1 MRSRFEL
8 TDFQETL
15 QSHGLRPWSKRLAS
29 SGANVKSVLIVEDHP
44 LVAEV
49 MKDFLQGWGDCLRPH
64 VCGDAESTRRVLSDK
79 SQEWFRI
86 FLDLDVPG
94 AYGLSL
100 PKEIQRAGLHTSC
113 CVVTAFDRP
122 DLIAEVRSMGFL
134 GYIVKS
140 SPYGQFVRAIDKV
153 LTGERAFPETTTTKT
168 HVAARLT
175 KRQEQLLDCVRRGLS
190 SKEIAANCFLSEGTV
205 NNTINAAMKALA
217 VTSRSHAVAKA
228 IELGLLAISTRD
240 DGPRQERAA
249 QPAALNSTRQCE
261 PPRKSQ

>member
-1 MRSRFEL
+1 MVWPTSEATGNVICETEWTRSRRWWPRH
-8 TDFQETL
+8 L
-15 QSHGLRPWSKRLAS
+15 QSPGVRL
-29 SGANVKSVLIVEDHP
+29 KSVLLVEDHP

-49 MKDFLQGWGDCLRPH
+49 MKDFLLGWGDDLRPQ
-64 VCGDAESTRRVLSDK
+64 VCSDAASTRSLLSDK
-79 SQEWFRI
+79 RQEWFRI

-100 PKEIQRAGLHTSC
+100 PKDVQRAGLHARC
-113 CVVTAFDRP
+113 CVVTAFDKP

-134 GYIVKS
+134 GYIVKA
-140 SPYGQFVRAIDKV
+140 SPYGEFVRAIGKV
-153 LTGERAFPETTTTKT
+153 LAGERTFPAMTGVKA

-205 NNTINAAMKALA
+205 NNTINAAMKVLA

-240 DGPRQERAA
+240 DGPRQRRSA
-249 QPAALNSTRQCE
+249 QPAG
-261 PPRKSQ
+261 

>member
-1 MRSRFEL
+1 M
-8 TDFQETL
+8 
-15 QSHGLRPWSKRLAS
+15 
-29 SGANVKSVLIVEDHP
+29 KSVLIVEDHP

-49 MKDFLQGWGDCLRPH
+49 MKDFLQGWGDQLRPH
-64 VCGDAESTRRVLSDK
+64 VCGDAESTRRLLSDK

-100 PKEIQRAGLHTSC
+100 PKEIQRAGLHASC
-113 CVVTAFDRP
+113 CVVTAFDKP

-134 GYIVKS
+134 GYIVKA
-140 SPYGQFVRAIDKV
+140 SPYGQFVRAIGKV
-153 LTGERAFPETTTTKT
+153 LAGERAFPETTPAKF
-168 HVAARLT
+168 HAAARLT
-175 KRQEQLLDCVRRGLS
+175 RRQEQLLDCVRRGLS

-228 IELGLLAISTRD
+228 IELGLLAISARD
-240 DGPRQERAA
+240 DGSNQLRSARQVA
-249 QPAALNSTRQCE
+249 
-261 PPRKSQ
+261 